1 MLHLFWGVDLVDR
14 EYYLTMA
21 KWVNDQRICAIWT
34 MRGQNVSL
42 ISFCD
47 AGPWH
52 CQTVSQRPKIPAI
65 LPSRHYQSFLNE
77 SIKKIQIVYIKVT
90 TIESGL
96 KGWLDVDAH
105 LLFHPDGNSFLHLAP
120 VQIDNTQDY
129 YTNIV
134 MVDAVKRHSWP
145 VTQYKSEI
153 HRLLG
158 WDTAPGR
165 NLV

>member
-1 MLHLFWGVDLVDR
+1 MV
-14 EYYLTMA
+14 

-34 MRGQNVSL
+34 LRSQNVSL

-52 CQTVSQRPKIPAI
+52 CQTVNVLTLKIEKHFNFLMTIQEIRCFEYLA
-65 LPSRHYQSFLNE
+65 YQNG
-77 SIKKIQIVYIKVT
+77 KVNDAVSWQVS

-96 KGWLDVDAH
+96 KGWLDVGADM
-105 LLFHPDGNSFLHLAP
+105 LFHPDGNSFLHLAP
-120 VQIDNTQDY
+120 VQIDHTEEY
-129 YTNIV
+129 FTNIV

-158 WDTAPGR
+158 WDTSNGR